1 MKNRAYTIQL
11 IQAHEGLRLF
21 PYRCTSGKYTI
32 GFGRN
37 LEDKGIS
44 HQEAFYLLQGDI
56 EECVSDVRKVL
67 TSSIYTELPFRVQ
80 SAMIDMRFQLGPGG
94 FRQFKRMISAIM
106 QHNYAKAASEMR
118 NSLWYQQTPN
128 RAEELALIVERH

>member
-11 IQAHEGLRLF
+11 IHEHEGLRLF
-21 PYRCTSGKYTI
+21 PYRCSSGKWTI

-37 LEDKGIS
+37 LEDKGIT

-67 TSSIYTELPFRVQ
+67 TSVVYNDLPFRVQ
-80 SAMIDMRFQLGPGG
+80 SALIDMRYQLGPGG
-94 FRQFKRMISAIM
+94 FRQFKKMISAIM
-106 QHNYAKAASEMR
+106 NGDYIKAASEMR
-118 NSLWYQQTPN
+118 NSLWYQETLK
-128 RAEELALIVERH
+128 RVEELATIVEKH